1 MSQDLTLVSQTLPIF
16 FIRAIYCKD
25 TVCRLLNHTNPGLV
39 LFYVLVTIGVL
50 VSGVD
55 YAGTI
60 IPLLLAAVHII
71 QHIYLR
77 TSRQVRHLDIEK
89 KEPLYTLLTETA
101 AGLAHIRAFGWQE
114 DIVQEG
120 LVVLDNS
127 QKPYYHMFSIQR
139 WLILV
144 MDLLVLAIAMA
155 ILPIA
160 FNVKLSTTAS
170 GLALS
175 LVSLIQFSDILCAF
189 IEYWTSLETSF
200 GALARI
206 RGFLQ
211 TTPQEPSTGGNVD
224 PAWPHEGH
232 VVMRNVT
239 AKYE

>member
-1 MSQDLTLVSQTLPIF
+1 MSQDLTLVSQTLPIL
-16 FIRAIYCKD
+16 FIRAIYCED
-25 TVCRLLNHTNPGLV
+25 TGHCVLNRANSISV
-39 LFYVLVTIGVL
+39 LFYVLVTMGVL
-50 VSGVD
+50 VSGID

-60 IPLLLAAVHII
+60 IPLLLGFLHAV
-71 QHIYLR
+71 QHFYLR
-77 TSRQVRHLDIEK
+77 TSRQIRHLDIER

-101 AGLAHIRAFGWQE
+101 AGLAHIRAYGWQE
-114 DIVQEG
+114 EIVLEG
-120 LVVLDNS
+120 LVVLDDS

-139 WLILV
+139 WLTLV

-160 FNVKLSTTAS
+160 FNIKLSTTAS

-206 RGFLQ
+206 RQFLR
-211 TTPQEPSTGGNVD
+211 TTPQESSAGGNVD

-232 VVMRNVT
+232 LVMRNVT